1 MAIRLVLFLILNF
14 AALGLG
20 SYFTSG
26 AVTGE
31 WYRGLNKAPW
41 TPPGWFFG
49 VAWTVIMI
57 CFAVFMAMAWER
69 VANRHVLIGLFA
81 VQWVLNVMWNPVFFR
96 NHQVLAG
103 LVVISLLTLLMA
115 FILTRYG
122 ATMKFWSFL
131 VVPYVL
137 WLAVATSLNAYI
149 LIKN

>member
-1 MAIRLVLFLILNF
+1 MLIRLVLFLFLNF

-26 AVTGE
+26 AVSGE
-31 WYRGLNKAPW
+31 WYRALNKAPW

-49 VAWTVIMI
+49 VAWSFIMI
-57 CFAVFMAMAWER
+57 CFAVYMSVAWDR
-69 VANRHVLIGLFA
+69 VTNRNLLIGLFA
-81 VQWVLNVMWNPVFFR
+81 LQWVLNVIWNPIFFR
-96 NHQVLAG
+96 SHQVLAG

-115 FILTRYG
+115 YFLVRYG
-122 ATMKFWSFL
+122 TTLRVWSML
-131 VVPYVL
+131 VVPYVV